1 MQRQTGGKAALPPKR
16 SYRETPDVA
25 SAVARMIRSIGVR
38 CAGDDP
44 DTLILLRELEQALEH
59 AWATAIEGMRA
70 SGHSDRVIAGE
81 LGVTR
86 QAVEQRW
93 PRARGGAG

>member
-1 MQRQTGGKAALPPKR
+1 MKR
-16 SYRETPDVA
+16 GYRETPDIA
-25 SAVARMIRSIGVR
+25 SGVARMIRSIGSR

-44 DTLILLRELEQALEH
+44 DTLVLLRELDGALEE
-59 AWATAIEGMRA
+59 AWAVAIAGMRD

-93 PRARGGAG
+93 PRRRAG